1 MKKNSVA
8 VIGSGNMG
16 TALAQVI
23 ADNNYEVKI
32 WSIEDK
38 VLKEINSRHTNKKY
52 LPKIKLSKKI
62 KAVFSIQE
70 CIQGTEII
78 ILAIPSQA
86 VRKVIKQIKP
96 SLKKNQILVNI
107 AKGLE
112 EKTGMTM
119 HEVILSELGRSWH
132 NNVLVLSGPSVA
144 TEFVRRKFAVV
155 DVAGATKT
163 KFNKLQQALG
173 AEYFKLV
180 YGNDVLGTEL
190 GGTLKNIYAIAMGMC
205 DGINYTNNTQA
216 VLMVIAL
223 KEMKVLYKKL
233 GADPNSVYGLAGL
246 GDFLVTSL
254 SEFGRN
260 RTLGE
265 RICAYKSYAKAAK
278 SMNQV
283 TEGVIATKIIYKIA
297 KKKKLDL
304 PLLNL
309 VYKVLFK
316 KVNPCKAIEKF
327 LREIM

>member
-1 MKKNSVA
+1 MKKKQVA

-16 TALAQVI
+16 TALVQVI
-23 ADNNYEVKI
+23 TDNNYEVKI
-32 WSIEDK
+32 WSIEQN

-52 LPKIKLSKKI
+52 LPKVKLSKNI
-62 KAVFSIQE
+62 EAVFSVQE
-70 CIQGTEII
+70 CIEGAEII
-78 ILAIPSQA
+78 ILAVPSN
-86 VRKVIKQIKP
+86 VIRRVVNQIKS

-119 HEVILSELGRSWH
+119 HEVILSELGRSWY
-132 NNVLVLSGPSVA
+132 NNILVLSGPSVA

-155 DVAGATKT
+155 DVAGATKA
-163 KFNKLQQALG
+163 KFTKLQQILG
-173 AEYFKLV
+173 TEYFKLV
-180 YGNDVLGTEL
+180 YSKDVLGTEL
-190 GGTLKNIYAIAMGMC
+190 GGTIKNIYAIAMGMC
-205 DGINYTNNTQA
+205 DGMNYTNNTQA
-216 VLMVIAL
+216 ILMVMAL

-278 SMNQV
+278 SMKQV
-283 TEGVIATKIIYKIA
+283 TEGVIATKVIYKIA
-297 KKKKLDL
+297 KKKKLNL

-309 VYKVLFK
+309 VYKVLFT
-316 KVNPCKAIEKF
+316 KVNPCQAIEKF
-327 LREIM
+327 LRTMV